1 MMTNLTLEN
10 TQTDENTSSQALT
23 ESSSQD
29 SLELD
34 LFLPI
39 AVLSVLCAGVLL
51 LAGVYERYYEKKMR
65 EDRDRVEVEKIE
77 DDKVDYLRP
86 VSMLRRFSLLSFN
99 N

>member
-1 MMTNLTLEN
+1 MTNLTLEN

-23 ESSSQD
+23 ESYSQD
-29 SLELD
+29 ID
-34 LFLPI
+34 FFLPI

>member
-29 SLELD
+29 SQDID
-34 LFLPI
+34 LVLPI

-65 EDRDRVEVEKIE
+65 EDRDRVEVERIE